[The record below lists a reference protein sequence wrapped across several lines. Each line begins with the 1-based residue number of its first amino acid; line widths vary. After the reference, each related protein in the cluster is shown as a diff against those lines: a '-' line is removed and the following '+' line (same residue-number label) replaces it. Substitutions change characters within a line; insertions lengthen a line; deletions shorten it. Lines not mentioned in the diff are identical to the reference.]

1 MPEGHRPPIATRV
14 GGDDDVPVV
23 VAALAEAF
31 ATDPVLSFFLD
42 EGPDHEPGRHMA
54 LVTALFANRLLGG
67 RGVDEIVVPDDP
79 ADAREAAA
87 VWVPPRGPD
96 DPGPDYS
103 AVGMVNQMALG
114 EEEMAR
120 RLEAMMPMLGA
131 SPATPHW
138 YLAFVGTR
146 AASRGRGLASAL
158 ISAVTR
164 RCDADGVGAY
174 LESSNPANVPLYKH
188 HGFVVTGEAA
198 IAGGP
203 TVPLM
208 WRDPQR

>member
-1 MPEGHRPPIATRV
+1 MPESRRPPIATRV

-31 ATDPVLSFFLD
+31 ASDPVLSFLLD

-54 LVTALFANRLLGG
+54 LITALFANRLLGG
-67 RGVDEIVVPDDP
+67 RGVDEIVVPGDP

-120 RLEAMMPMLGA
+120 RLEAMMPKIGRA
-131 SPATPHW
+131 SCRERV
-138 YLAFVGTR
+138 LRLV
-146 AASRGRGLASAL
+146 
-158 ISAVTR
+158 
-164 RCDADGVGAY
+164 
-174 LESSNPANVPLYKH
+174 
-188 HGFVVTGEAA
+188 
-198 IAGGP
+198 
-203 TVPLM
+203 
-208 WRDPQR
+208 